1 MKKRNLKVLSTVI
14 SAAML
19 LSAAPIF
26 AAEQENSVYYEY
38 RFDDAADMTAL
49 FSGDGS
55 TFSVE
60 DGMGKIV
67 TAKPSG
73 SARQVYASF
82 DQNKPIH
89 KIGEG
94 ETDTFEVK
102 VKFEKGTMKYLF
114 GPNDSKNNASNGTL
128 LKFGNT
134 AGTSLKGADDNY
146 FNTAAQMKP
155 GEWQQLFF
163 VFNNDKYDLY
173 INGVKASNSSVD
185 LKGKAAKLNIT
196 QIDKFLFQGNKST
209 GNNATKVDQTTWID
223 DVIAQKLVP
232 LYLTGSTV
240 ADNAENVSVETKT
253 VTLDFNTII
262 DSTALSAL
270 TVKAGERVLADT
282 EYTAAVN
289 SSDAT
294 KVDITFTG
302 ALQGS
307 TVYTIDYT
315 GIKDVINTEEDAC
328 ASGSLTFATEEK
340 TVPFEITGSENTAD
354 TAVDGAVTVKF
365 NKTVDPETLSG
376 ITVSPSVLFT
386 AAADGASI
394 VIKPEF
400 NWLANKEY
408 TMLLNNVGAADKTVI
423 ESAEVKF
430 KTIENPYAD
439 VSSGGNYSWLST
451 KAVNASA
458 AEAQGLCAI
467 SYADTFKDIAYFNGK
482 SDIPL
487 LYKDTL
493 GSGTDTAK
501 GSMVCAGSGVDSV
514 AIIYKLKRGLGI
526 FSLNTAEKITADM
539 GTVEIYGAPYGC
551 DYKNTASYTRLNAVR
566 TGGEL
571 TTLWNSDVYYTVSA
585 NDTSIG
591 YVMVVLNKPEG
602 STQKTVYTP
611 ALRSVSVNGADG
623 TSAYMAQ
630 NGTAKTVDVSF
641 GGLLDLASV
650 TDGAFSVSGKTVT
663 GTEIVKGEAS
673 LQNTV
678 RLTVD
683 TAFSEG
689 SEYTVTVSGVK
700 DIYGNDIAEA
710 TLNFT
715 AVSDPVAISASGT
728 VSVPEGSKYAGTSAK
743 LIIAY
748 YKDNEL
754 LKADITDITL
764 TAGENAFSA
773 PATAEGEKAVIM
785 LWTSLDSA
793 SPVCKSQTVQ

>member
-1 MKKRNLKVLSTVI
+1 MKKRNLKVLSAVI

-19 LSAAPIF
+19 LSAAPVF
-26 AAEQENSVYYEY
+26 AAEQDGSVYYEY
-38 RFDDAADMTAL
+38 RFNDAADMTAL

-67 TAKPSG
+67 TLKPSG

-94 ETDTFEVK
+94 ETDTFEVR
-102 VKFEKGTMKYLF
+102 VKFEKGTTKYLF
-114 GPNDSKNNASNGTL
+114 GPHDSKNSTSNGTL

-134 AGTSLKGADDNY
+134 AGTLLRGADDVN
-146 FNTAAQMKP
+146 FNAEAKMLP

-173 INGVKASNSSVD
+173 INGVKASNTSVD
-185 LKGKAAKLNIT
+185 LKGKAANTLNIT
-196 QIDKFLFQGNKST
+196 QIDKFLFQGNKNT
-209 GNNATKVDQTTWID
+209 TTPQTTWID

-240 ADNAENVSVETKT
+240 ENNAENVSVETKT

-289 SSDAT
+289 SSDVT
-294 KVDITFTG
+294 KVDITFNG

-307 TVYTIDYT
+307 TAYTIDYT
-315 GIKDVINTEEDAC
+315 GIKDVINTGDAAC
-328 ASGSLTFATEEK
+328 ASGSLTFTTEEK
-340 TVPFEITGSENTAD
+340 TVPFEMTGSENTAD

-376 ITVSPSVLFT
+376 ITLSPSALFT

-394 VIKPEF
+394 VITPDF

-408 TMLLNNVGAADKTVI
+408 TISLNNVGAADKTVI
-423 ESAEVKF
+423 EYAEIKF
-430 KTIENPYAD
+430 KTIENPYFD
-439 VSSGGNYSWLST
+439 VGSGGDYSWLST
-451 KAVNASA
+451 KKVNASA
-458 AEAQGLCAI
+458 AAAQGICAI
-467 SYADTFKDIAYFNGK
+467 SYAETFKDIAYFDGK

-493 GSGTDTAK
+493 GSGTDTVT

-514 AIIYKLKRGLGI
+514 AIVYKLKRGLGT
-526 FSLNTAEKITADM
+526 FSLNTAEKTAADM

-551 DYKNTASYTRLNAVR
+551 DYKNTASYTRLDAVR

-602 STQKTVYTP
+602 RTQKTVYTP
-611 ALRSVSVNGADG
+611 ALRSVSATGADG
-623 TSAYMAQ
+623 TLAYLAQ
-630 NGTAKTVDVSF
+630 NGTAKTVDISF

-650 TDGAFSVSGKTVT
+650 ADGIFTVSDRNVI

-689 SEYTVTVSGVK
+689 SEYTVGVSGAK
-700 DIYGNDIAEA
+700 DIYGNDIAAA
-710 TLNFT
+710 TLEFT
-715 AVSDPVAISASGT
+715 AVSGPVAILKTGA
-728 VSVPEGSKYAGTSAK
+728 VSVPEGSRYAGTSAK

-748 YKDNEL
+748 YKDNGL
-754 LKADITDITL
+754 LKADISDVTL
-764 TAGENAFSA
+764 NAGENAFDM
-773 PATAEGEKAVIM
+773 PVTAEGEKAVIM

>member
-1 MKKRNLKVLSTVI
+1 MKKRNLKVLSAAVT
-14 SAAML
+14 AAML
-19 LSAAPIF
+19 LSAAPVF

-94 ETDTFEVK
+94 ETDTFEVR
-102 VKFEKGTMKYLF
+102 VKFEKGTTKYLF
-114 GPNDSKNNASNGTL
+114 GPNDSKNSTSNGTL

-134 AGTSLKGADDNY
+134 AGTLLRGADDVN
-146 FNTAAQMKP
+146 FNAEAKMLP

-163 VFNNDKYDLY
+163 VFNNDKYELY
-173 INGVKASNSSVD
+173 INGVKASNTSVD
-185 LKGKAAKLNIT
+185 LKGKAANTLNIT
-196 QIDKFLFQGNKST
+196 QIDKFLFQGNKNT
-209 GNNATKVDQTTWID
+209 TTPQTTWID
-223 DVIAQKLVP
+223 DVIAQNLVP
-232 LYLTGSTV
+232 MYLAGSTV
-240 ADNAENVSVETKT
+240 ENNAENVSVETKT

-289 SSDAT
+289 SSDVT
-294 KVDITFTG
+294 KVDITFNG

-307 TVYTIDYT
+307 TAYTIDYT
-315 GIKDVINTEEDAC
+315 GIKDVINTGDAAC
-328 ASGSLTFATEEK
+328 ASGSLTFTTEEK
-340 TVPFEITGSENTAD
+340 TVPFEMTGSENTAD
-354 TAVDGAVTVKF
+354 TAADGAVTVKF

-376 ITVSPSVLFT
+376 ITLSPSALFT

-394 VIKPEF
+394 VITPDF

-408 TMLLNNVGAADKTVI
+408 TISLNNVGAADKTVI
-423 ESAEVKF
+423 EYAEIKF
-430 KTIENPYAD
+430 KTIENPYFD
-439 VSSGGNYSWLST
+439 VGSGGDYSWLSI
-451 KAVNASA
+451 KKVNASA
-458 AEAQGLCAI
+458 AAAQGICAI
-467 SYADTFKDIAYFNGK
+467 SYAETFKDIAYFDGK

-493 GSGTDTAK
+493 GSGTDTVT

-514 AIIYKLKRGLGI
+514 AIVYKLKRGLGT
-526 FSLNTAEKITADM
+526 FSLNTAEKTAADM

-551 DYKNTASYTRLNAVR
+551 DYKNTASYTRLDAVR

-602 STQKTVYTP
+602 RTQKTVYTP
-611 ALRSVSVNGADG
+611 ALRSVSATGADG
-623 TSAYMAQ
+623 TLAYMAQ
-630 NGTAKTVDVSF
+630 NGTAKTVDISF

-650 TDGAFSVSGKTVT
+650 ADGIFTVSDRNVI

-689 SEYTVTVSGVK
+689 SEYTVGVSGAK
-700 DIYGNDIAEA
+700 DIYGNDIAAA
-710 TLNFT
+710 TLEFT
-715 AVSDPVAISASGT
+715 AVSGPVAILKTGA
-728 VSVPEGSKYAGTSAK
+728 VSVPEGSRYAGTSAK

-748 YKDNEL
+748 YKDNGL
-754 LKADITDITL
+754 LKADISDVTL
-764 TAGENAFSA
+764 NAGENAFDM
-773 PATAEGEKAVIM
+773 PVTAEGEKAVIM

>member
-1 MKKRNLKVLSTVI
+1 MKKRNLKVLSAVI

-19 LSAAPIF
+19 LSAAPVF
-26 AAEQENSVYYEY
+26 AAEQDGSVYYEY
-38 RFDDAADMTAL
+38 RFDDTADITAL

-94 ETDTFEVK
+94 ETDTFEVR
-102 VKFEKGTMKYLF
+102 VKFEKGTTKYIF
-114 GPNDSKNNASNGTL
+114 GPHDSKNSTSNGTL

-134 AGTSLKGADDNY
+134 AGTLLRGADDVN
-146 FNTAAQMKP
+146 FNAEAKMLP

-173 INGVKASNSSVD
+173 INGVKASNTSVD
-185 LKGKAAKLNIT
+185 LKGKAANTLNIT
-196 QIDKFLFQGNKST
+196 QIDKFLFQGNKNT
-209 GNNATKVDQTTWID
+209 TTPQTTWID
-223 DVIAQKLVP
+223 DVIAQKLAP

-240 ADNAENVSVETKT
+240 ENNAENVSVETKT

-289 SSDAT
+289 SSDVT
-294 KVDITFTG
+294 KVDITFNG

-307 TVYTIDYT
+307 TAYTIDYT
-315 GIKDVINTEEDAC
+315 GIKDVINTGDAAC
-328 ASGSLTFATEEK
+328 ASGSLTFTTEEK
-340 TVPFEITGSENTAD
+340 TVPFEMTGSENTAD

-408 TMLLNNVGAADKTVI
+408 TILLNNIGAADKTVI

-493 GSGTDTAK
+493 GSGTDTVT

-514 AIIYKLKRGLGI
+514 AIIYKLKRGLGT
-526 FSLNTAEKITADM
+526 FSINTAEKITADM

-571 TTLWNSDVYYTVSA
+571 TTLWNSDVYYTVNA

-602 STQKTVYTP
+602 STKRTVYTP
-611 ALRSVSVNGADG
+611 ALRSVSVSGADG

-650 TDGAFSVSGKTVT
+650 TGSAFSVSGKTVT

-689 SEYTVTVSGVK
+689 SEYTVGVSGAK

-748 YKDNEL
+748 YKDNGL